1 MMKHYDM
8 PLIEV
13 LMIEAEND
21 IITASSSDHTRNL
34 SLIDEGEG
42 VFWSV
47 AEARRG

>member
-21 IITASSSDHTRNL
+21 IITTSSPDNARSL

-47 AEARRG
+47 AEARQG